1 MRRVLLPVWG
11 TLPLAVITRKHVI
24 EVVYRVHDG
33 GSPVSANRLLAYI
46 KTFFSWAV
54 QRGKVDSSPASLV
67 KKPAK
72 ERARDHVLA
81 DPELRAIWRACEWL
95 GAFGRAVQ
103 FMVCTGCRRT
113 EAGSAA
119 WSEIDRDAK
128 LWRLPAGRVKNNRS
142 HQLPLNDLALSRLG
156 EANGEYLFSNDSSKT
171 PINGWSKGKTRL
183 DVAAL
188 DELRKER
195 PDAVMADWHLHDVR
209 RSVATNLARL
219 GVDRT
224 IVARILNHADNT
236 VTGRHYDKHGRNEE
250 MVAALAAW
258 DRRLRQIID
267 PLPADVVPLARLRR
281 P

>member
-72 ERARDHVLA
+72 ERARDYVLA

-103 FMVCTGCRRT
+103 FMVVPG
-113 EAGSAA
+113 AA
-119 WSEIDRDAK
+119 ELK
-128 LWRLPAGRVKNNRS
+128 P
-142 HQLPLNDLALSRLG
+142 
-156 EANGEYLFSNDSSKT
+156 
-171 PINGWSKGKTRL
+171 
-183 DVAAL
+183 AAL
-188 DELRKER
+188 HGVKSI
-195 PDAVMADWHLHDVR
+195 AR
-209 RSVATNLARL
+209 RSC
-219 GVDRT
+219 G
-224 IVARILNHADNT
+224 
-236 VTGRHYDKHGRNEE
+236 
-250 MVAALAAW
+250 
-258 DRRLRQIID
+258 DRR
-267 PLPADVVPLARLRR
+267 PVA
-281 P
+281 